1 MRLTAIDNSSFDL
14 EEAVFSDLI
23 ESNDFEALTTAK
35 TLIERRL
42 TALRDEQI
50 ARLRQHVLEQT
61 ALLGLTP
68 AGLFEAV
75 PTNKVST
82 EAPNAAASRRAK
94 GTPKYQDPNS
104 AATWTGKGKPPLWMK
119 AHLDAGG
126 DKDDLLIPSQEG
138 EDAAQVLD
146 ELS

>member
-1 MRLTAIDNSSFDL
+1 MSLTLTACDQSVS
-14 EEAVFSDLI
+14 VSDLI
-23 ESNDFEALTTAK
+23 RSDDFEGLNSAK
-35 TLIERRL
+35 ALIERRL
-42 TALRDEQI
+42 AALRDEQI

-68 AGLFEAV
+68 AGLFEAA
-75 PTNKVST
+75 PTEVST
-82 EAPNAAASRRAK
+82 KAPNAAASRRAN

>member
-1 MRLTAIDNSSFDL
+1 MSLEPVRFPPDLTFV
-14 EEAVFSDLI
+14 ELI
-23 ESNDFEALTTAK
+23 SSNDFASLTTAK
-35 TLIERRL
+35 ALIERCL
-42 TALRDEQI
+42 ATLRDEQI

-82 EAPNAAASRRAK
+82 EAPNAASRRAN
-94 GTPKYQDPNS
+94 GAPKYKDPNS

-119 AHLDAGG
+119 AHLEAGG
-126 DKDDLLIPSQEG
+126 VKDDLLIDGKGSQEVLLT
-138 EDAAQVLD
+138 AATNDLD
-146 ELS
+146 

>member
-1 MRLTAIDNSSFDL
+1 MNSELMQFGNI
-14 EEAVFSDLI
+14 AFVDLI
-23 ESNDFEALTTAK
+23 SVNDFKVLTSAK
-35 TLIERRL
+35 ELIERQL
-42 TALRDEQI
+42 VALRDEQI
-50 ARLRQHVLEQT
+50 TQLRQHVLEQT

-82 EAPNAAASRRAK
+82 EAPNAASRRAN
-94 GTPKYQDPNS
+94 GAPKYRDPKS

-119 AHLDAGG
+119 AHLEAGG
-126 DKDDLLIPSQEG
+126 AKDDLLITREAVV
-138 EDAAQVLD
+138 EEYAA

>member
-1 MRLTAIDNSSFDL
+1 MSLEPVLFPPDLTF
-14 EEAVFSDLI
+14 VKLI
-23 ESNDFEALTTAK
+23 SSNDFASLTTAK
-35 TLIERRL
+35 ALIERCL
-42 TALRDEQI
+42 ATLRDEQI

-68 AGLFEAV
+68 AGLFEAA
-75 PTNKVST
+75 PTEVST
-82 EAPNAAASRRAK
+82 KAPNAAASRRAN